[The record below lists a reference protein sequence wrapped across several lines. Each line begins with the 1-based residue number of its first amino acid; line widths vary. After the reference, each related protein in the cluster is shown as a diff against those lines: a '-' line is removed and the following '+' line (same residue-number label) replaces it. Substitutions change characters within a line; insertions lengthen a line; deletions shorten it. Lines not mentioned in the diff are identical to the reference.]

1 MKIFIPITVHKPH
14 ALPWAVLGAVLAALC
29 LSGCALGLPPTQV
42 PSQVSTQWHAPL
54 PHQGQLVQMRDWWK
68 AQQDPLLLDLLD
80 AAQDASPSVA
90 QAAARLQS
98 ARANQATAQAALVPR
113 VDASLATSRGQTQP
127 LTPVATTS
135 SAGLQASWEID
146 LVGANHV
153 ASEAANAQVQSGQAQ
168 WHDARVAVAAELA
181 NSYFAWR
188 GCTRL
193 AQIAQRDAASRQE
206 TARLTELLLR
216 AGLARAGDLALAQA
230 SAADGRSRQSQQTAQ
245 CDVALKGL
253 VALTAWEEGVLRQ
266 RLAQPVPSA
275 PDLPSFAVTA
285 LPAQTISQR
294 PDVFAAERDVVVAS
308 AAVGSARAQQWP
320 RLTLSGSI
328 GGLRYSA
335 LGVDS
340 DLTTWSLGPLALN
353 LPIFD
358 AGQRA
363 ANVDLAQANYTQS
376 VVAYRAKVR
385 NAVREVEEALVNLQ
399 STQARSADAALAL
412 GGYSQAFELGTL
424 RYRQGMASLLELED
438 ARRLALAAESALA
451 TLQLDRQR
459 AWVALYRAAGG
470 GWDAQ
475 AAQTTVLPPVPL
487 LAP

>member
-1 MKIFIPITVHKPH
+1 MKLFTPTALGKSH
-14 ALPWAVLGAVLAALC
+14 AALSAVAALLC

-42 PSQVSTQWHAPL
+42 PSQVSAQWHAPL

-98 ARANQATAQAALVPR
+98 ARASQATARASLVPR
-113 VDASLATSRGQTQP
+113 VDANLATSRGQTQP
-127 LTPVATTS
+127 LTPVATS
-135 SAGLQASWEID
+135 SSIGLQASWEID
-146 LVGANHV
+146 LVGANRV
-153 ASEAANAQVQSGQAQ
+153 ASEAANAQVQAGQAQ

-181 NSYFAWR
+181 NGYFAWR
-188 GCTRL
+188 ACTRL
-193 AQIAQRDAASRQE
+193 AQVAERDAASRQE
-206 TARLTELLLR
+206 TARLTGLLLH
-216 AGLARAGDLALAQA
+216 AGIARSGDLALAQA
-230 SAADGRSRQSQQTAQ
+230 SAADSRSRQSQQSAQ

-253 VALTAWEEGVLRQ
+253 VALTAWEEGALRQ
-266 RLAQPVPSA
+266 RLAQPLAQTLGPA
-275 PDLPSFAVTA
+275 PDLPAFAVA
-285 LPAQTISQR
+285 QVPAQTISQR

-308 AAVGSARAQQWP
+308 AAVGSARAQQLP

-335 LGVDS
+335 IGTDS

-353 LPIFD
+353 LPMFD

-385 NAVREVEEALVNLQ
+385 GAVREVEEALVNLQ

-412 GGYSQAFELGTL
+412 GGYTQALEFGTL
-424 RYRQGMASLLELED
+424 RYQQGMASLIEVED

-451 TLQLDRQR
+451 ALQLERQR

-475 AAQTTVLPPVPL
+475 AAQTTVVPPIALLVP
-487 LAP
+487 

>member
-1 MKIFIPITVHKPH
+1 MNLFPFATPRKVHAPLWM
-14 ALPWAVLGAVLAALC
+14 AFTALC

-42 PSQVSTQWHAPL
+42 ASQVSSQWHAPL
-54 PHQGQLVQMRDWWK
+54 PHHGQLVQMRDWWK

-80 AAQDASPSVA
+80 AAQDANPSVA

-98 ARANQATAQAALVPR
+98 ARASQATARAALVPR

-127 LTPVATTS
+127 LTPVATSTNG
-135 SAGLQASWEID
+135 GLQASWEID
-146 LVGANHV
+146 LVGANRV
-153 ASEAANAQVQSGQAQ
+153 ASQAANAQVQAGQAQ

-181 NSYFAWR
+181 NGYFTWR
-188 GCTRL
+188 TCTRL
-193 AQIAQRDAASRQE
+193 TQIAEPDAASRQE
-206 TARLTELLLR
+206 TSRLTELLVR
-216 AGLARAGDLALAQA
+216 AGVARQGDLALARA
-230 SAADGRSRQSQQTAQ
+230 GAADARSRQSQQAAQ

-253 VALTAWEEGVLRQ
+253 VALTAWEEGALRQ
-266 RLAQPVPSA
+266 RLSKPLNPSTE
-275 PDLPSFAVTA
+275 LPAFGVTE

-308 AAVGSARAQQWP
+308 AAVGSAQAQQWP

-335 LGVDS
+335 LGTDS
-340 DLTTWSLGPLALN
+340 DLTTWSIGPLALTV
-353 LPIFD
+353 PVFD

-385 NAVREVEEALVNLQ
+385 GAVREVEEALVTLH

-412 GGYSQAFELGTL
+412 DGYAKTLEGARL
-424 RYRQGMASLLELED
+424 RYEQGMASLVELEE
-438 ARRLALAAESALA
+438 ARRLTLAAESALA
-451 TLQLDRQR
+451 ALQLDRQR

-475 AAQTTVLPPVPL
+475 AAQTTVVPPIAL